1 MNKENICF
9 IYVCVKAE
17 VKENLL
23 AVEVLLFIIM
33 YNCVPF
39 KCGEGPE
46 SQTLTMKVR
55 KITAAFLDP
64 MATIL
69 RKKLNPEPENAW

>member
-23 AVEVLLFIIM
+23 VGYFGGAKWRAVV
-33 YNCVPF
+33 NGVPD
-39 KCGEGPE
+39 
-46 SQTLTMKVR
+46 TV
-55 KITAAFLDP
+55 
-64 MATIL
+64 
-69 RKKLNPEPENAW
+69 

>member
-39 KCGEGPE
+39 KCG
-46 SQTLTMKVR
+46 
-55 KITAAFLDP
+55 
-64 MATIL
+64 
-69 RKKLNPEPENAW
+69 